1 MCSAFPSDPSESHAE
16 QQRMGDCHHAQMG
29 AGCSRD
35 REASSEQERQEEGV
49 QRLHHLSNIVLQ

>member
-1 MCSAFPSDPSESHAE
+1 MYSAFPSDPSENHAE
-16 QQRMGDCHHAQMG
+16 QQWMGDCHCAQMG

-49 QRLHHLSNIVLQ
+49 QRLHHLSKIVLQ